1 MAFREESEDID
12 TLVSEFK
19 MDKHAIV
26 LVEGET
32 DVLLYEKFIDTTMC
46 RLYPLQGKEKVIEII
61 NSINEEGIERVCAI
75 IDADLDYITREQYTN
90 NIFITDGHDAEIM
103 MFLSDAFVS
112 VIKEY
117 YQSKYCSENSV
128 IIKTREKL
136 ILLALPLAY
145 MRLLSKD
152 LSFNFAFKPV
162 EETSK
167 SFPYGKFIEVNN
179 KKIEHLTISKLIQTV
194 CSYNNNQGAGK
205 DQKQME
211 VQLTELMKKKYEE
224 KQILHGHDLM
234 NIIALSLKYYG
245 KSNKKNKVADDIETA
260 FRLAYS
266 IDYFKTT
273 TLYSALELYSKKID
287 IPILRT

>member
-1 MAFREESEDID
+1 MAFREESEDLY

-19 MDKHAIV
+19 MDKHATV

-32 DVLLYEKFIDTTMC
+32 DVLLYEKFLDTTIC
-46 RLYPLQGKEKVIEII
+46 RLYPLQGKEKVKDII
-61 NSINEEGIERVCAI
+61 NLISKDGIERICAI
-75 IDADLDYITREQYTN
+75 IDADLDHITGAEYIN

-103 MFLSDAFVS
+103 MFLSDAFVR

-117 YQSKYCSENSV
+117 YQSKYCSESSE
-128 IIKTREKL
+128 IIKTRAKL
-136 ILLALPLAY
+136 ISLALPLSY
-145 MRLLSKD
+145 MRLLSLKNA
-152 LSFNFAFKPV
+152 LNFAFKPDN
-162 EETSK
+162 ETSK
-167 SFPYGKFIEVNN
+167 CFPYGKIIEANN
-179 KKIEHLTISKLIQTV
+179 KKLEHLAISKLIQVV

-245 KSNKKNKVADDIETA
+245 KSNKKKNEADDIETA

-273 TLYSALELYSKKID
+273 TLYSALEQYSKKIGKA
-287 IPILRT
+287 ILRT

>member
-1 MAFREESEDID
+1 MTFREESEELD

-19 MDKHAIV
+19 MDKHATV

-32 DVLLYEKFIDTTMC
+32 DVLLYEKFMDTTIC
-46 RLYPLQGKEKVIEII
+46 RLYPVQGKEKVKEII
-61 NSINEEGIERVCAI
+61 NLISKDGIETVCAI
-75 IDADLDYITREQYTN
+75 IDADLDHITGKEYKN

-103 MFLSDAFVS
+103 MFLSDAFAR

-117 YQSKYCSENSV
+117 YQSKYCSESNE
-128 IIKTREKL
+128 IIKVREKL
-136 ILLALPLAY
+136 ISLALPLSY
-145 MRLLSKD
+145 MRLLSTSKA
-152 LSFNFAFKPV
+152 LNFAFKPDN
-162 EETSK
+162 ETSK
-167 SFPYGKFIEVNN
+167 CFPYGKFIEVNN
-179 KKIEHLTISKLIQTV
+179 KKNEHLTISKLIQTV

-224 KQILHGHDLM
+224 KHILHGHDLM

-245 KSNKKNKVADDIETA
+245 KSNKKKNEADDIETA

-273 TLYSALELYSKKID
+273 TLYSALEQYSKKIGKA
-287 IPILRT
+287 ILRT

>member
-19 MDKHAIV
+19 MDKRATV

-32 DVLLYEKFIDTTMC
+32 DVLLYEKFIDITIC
-46 RLYPLQGKEKVIEII
+46 RLYPLQGKEKVMDII
-61 NSINEEGIERVCAI
+61 NSINKAGIERVCAI
-75 IDADLDYITREQYTN
+75 IDADLDYITGKKYTN
-90 NIFITDGHDAEIM
+90 NIFITDGHDAETM
-103 MFLSDAFVS
+103 MLLSNAFAR

-117 YQSKYCSENSV
+117 YQSKYCCDSNE
-128 IIKTREKL
+128 IIKTRKKL
-136 ILLALPLAY
+136 ISLALPLAY
-145 MRLLSKD
+145 LRLLSKN
-152 LSFNFAFKPV
+152 LSLNFAFKPV
-162 EETSK
+162 EDTSK
-167 SFPYGKFIEVNN
+167 CFPYSKFIEANN
-179 KKIEHLTISKLIQTV
+179 KKIEHLAISKLIQIV

-205 DQKQME
+205 DQQQME
-211 VQLTELMKKKYEE
+211 IQLTELMKKKYEE
-224 KQILHGHDLM
+224 KYILHGHDLM